1 MLSLFEMAIGKV
13 FIVDIPCTL
22 ADGQF
27 TIEARAGNFLAIHG
41 EFITPAAWVASSEQS
56 AHGIAGID
64 DGFAWFSL

>member
-1 MLSLFEMAIGKV
+1 MNFSCFNPFLNVLEVKLMLSLFEMAIGKV

-41 EFITPAAWVASSEQS
+41 EFITPAA
-56 AHGIAGID
+56 
-64 DGFAWFSL
+64 